1 LLSVVHPSIGVAVAA
16 TPPNQDRRRAFHVA
30 KFKPP
35 HPLRNPIRAQRMAA
49 PATRSLPDPSK
60 SWTASAT
67 IQAVGVDERQRDRTM
82 NQMFSAPVGHTALQP
97 RHDWQRAEAQALY
110 DLPFADLMFQ
120 AQSVHRA
127 NFDPNHV
134 ETASLLSIKT
144 GGCAED
150 CGYCSQSA
158 KYETDVKATKLMDRD
173 TVVATAQRAKEAGA
187 SRFCMAA
194 AWRNPKDKDLDRVC
208 EMVSAVKQVG
218 LETCATL
225 GMLTPDQAQR
235 LQDAGLDFY
244 NHNVDTSPE
253 FYSKIITTRTMEDR
267 IETLAHARH
276 AGLKVCSGGI
286 VGMGEQVEDRLGM
299 LMLLA
304 NMPHHPE
311 SVPINMWQEVKG
323 VPVNDTAERPDPIA
337 LVRMIAAARIM
348 MPQSVVRLSAGRQY
362 MTDELQALCFLA
374 GANSIFI
381 GDVLL
386 TTKNPQINRDAALLD
401 SLGISSA
408 LDNVKTPANPA

>member
-1 LLSVVHPSIGVAVAA
+1 MPPTPSA
-16 TPPNQDRRRAFHVA
+16 
-30 KFKPP
+30 
-35 HPLRNPIRAQRMAA
+35 
-49 PATRSLPDPSK
+49 
-60 SWTASAT
+60 WTST
-67 IQAVGVDERQRDRTM
+67 E
-82 NQMFSAPVGHTALQP
+82 L
-97 RHDWQRAEAQALY
+97 RHDWQRHEAQALY
-110 DLPFADLMFQ
+110 DLPFADLIFQ
-120 AQSVHRA
+120 AQSTHRI

-158 KYETDVKATKLMDRD
+158 HYNTDVKATKLMDRD
-173 TVVATAQRAKEAGA
+173 AVVATAQRAKDAGA

-208 EMVSAVKQVG
+208 DMVSAVKDLG

-225 GMLTPDQAQR
+225 GMLTEDQAKR

-253 FYSKIITTRTMEDR
+253 FYGKIITTRTMEDR
-267 IETLAHARH
+267 IETLARARH
-276 AGLKVCSGGI
+276 AGLKVCCGGI
-286 VGMGEQVEDRLGM
+286 IGMGEQVEDRLGM

-304 NMPHHPE
+304 NLPHHPD
-311 SVPINMWQEVKG
+311 SVPINMWNEVKG

-337 LVRMIAAARIM
+337 LVRMIAVARIM
-348 MPQSVVRLSAGRQY
+348 MPKSVVRLSAGRQY
-362 MTDELQALCFLA
+362 MTDELQALCFVA

-386 TTKNPQINRDAALLD
+386 TTKNPQTDRDANLLD
-401 SLGISSA
+401 RLGMTSRLDDVSGKSTAALPVTASA
-408 LDNVKTPANPA
+408 QADMRASA

>member
-1 LLSVVHPSIGVAVAA
+1 
-16 TPPNQDRRRAFHVA
+16 
-30 KFKPP
+30 
-35 HPLRNPIRAQRMAA
+35 
-49 PATRSLPDPSK
+49 
-60 SWTASAT
+60 
-67 IQAVGVDERQRDRTM
+67 M
-82 NQMFSAPVGHTALQP
+82 NQMFSAPVGQADSANHL
-97 RHDWQRAEAQALY
+97 RHDWQRDQAQTLY
-110 DLPFADLMFQ
+110 DLPFADLIFQ
-120 AQSVHRA
+120 AQSVHRR

-158 KYETDVKATKLMDRD
+158 KYDTDVKATKLMDREA
-173 TVVATAQRAKEAGA
+173 VVATAQRAKEAGA

-208 EMVSAVKQVG
+208 EMVSAVKDLG

-225 GMLTPDQAQR
+225 GMLTGEQAQR

-244 NHNVDTSPE
+244 NHNVDTSRE
-253 FYSKIITTRTMEDR
+253 FYGKIISTRTMEDR

-276 AGLKVCSGGI
+276 AGLKVCCGGI

-304 NMPHHPE
+304 NLPHHPE

-337 LVRMIAAARIM
+337 LVRMIAVARIM
-348 MPQSVVRLSAGRQY
+348 MPKSVVRLSAGRQY
-362 MTDELQALCFLA
+362 MTDELQALCFIA

-386 TTKNPQINRDAALLD
+386 TTKNPQIDRDAVLLD
-401 SLGISSA
+401 SLGITSA
-408 LDNVKTPANPA
+408 LDNVKTPAAANPA

>member
-1 LLSVVHPSIGVAVAA
+1 MNTTSLSL
-16 TPPNQDRRRAFHVA
+16 A
-30 KFKPP
+30 K
-35 HPLRNPIRAQRMAA
+35 N
-49 PATRSLPDPSK
+49 
-60 SWTASAT
+60 SAT
-67 IQAVGVDERQRDRTM
+67 T
-82 NQMFSAPVGHTALQP
+82 P
-97 RHDWQRAEAQALY
+97 RHDWTRDEAQALY

-144 GGCAED
+144 GGCPED

-158 KYETDVKATKLMDRD
+158 HYKTDVKATKLMDQKA
-173 TVVATAQRAKEAGA
+173 VVSTAQRAKESGA

-194 AWRNPKDKDLDRVC
+194 AWRNPKDKDLDQVC
-208 EMVSAVKQVG
+208 EMVSAVKALG

-225 GMLTPDQAQR
+225 GMLTEDQATR
-235 LQDAGLDFY
+235 LRDAGLDFY

-253 FYSKIITTRTMEDR
+253 FYGNIITTRTMQDR
-267 IETLAHARH
+267 IETLAHARKS
-276 AGLKVCSGGI
+276 GLKVCCGGI

-304 NMPHHPE
+304 NLAEHPE
-311 SVPINMWQEVKG
+311 SVPINLWNEVKG
-323 VPVNDTAERPDPIA
+323 VPVNGTADQPDPIA
-337 LVRMIAAARIM
+337 LVRMIAVARIM
-348 MPQSVVRLSAGRQY
+348 MPKSVVRLSAGRQY
-362 MTDELQALCFLA
+362 MTDEMQALCFLA

-386 TTKNPQINRDAALLD
+386 TTKNPQTDKDADLLGR
-401 SLGISSA
+401 LGIASKLDDARRNERELRVKA
-408 LDNVKTPANPA
+408 L